1 MDNLTPR
8 QLLELFEEADRSNNI
23 QQMEEIVDF
32 ICDNH
37 VDDNGKMCVRTE
49 NPDNNGMLWAL
60 NTLCTIL
67 INKQRELAND

>member
-1 MDNLTPR
+1 MRMFDAMSK
-8 QLLELFEEADRSNNI
+8 LFC
-23 QQMEEIVDF
+23 ME

-49 NPDNNGMLWAL
+49 NPDNNGMLWAI

-67 INKQRELAND
+67 INKQRELDND